1 MSNFNVGDRVIC
13 SIPTD
18 NTQLPNGFNFSG
30 AISMFG
36 GQEIAGIVARTDG
49 PIVADYKKRGVEV
62 VGVFFDALR
71 KYGLGHN
78 CDCGGAISKANG
90 GQWVYTALLRH
101 EEDDVFD
108 RAYAES
114 ALDAL
119 LAGGSL

>member
-1 MSNFNVGDRVIC
+1 MNFNKGDRVIC

-18 NTQLPNGFNFSG
+18 NNQFLNGFCFSPG
-30 AISMFG
+30 VISMFG
-36 GQEIAGIVARTDG
+36 GQEIAGIVVETDG
-49 PIVADYKKRGVEV
+49 SMVGDYKMRGVEV
-62 VGVFFDALR
+62 VGVFFDALHSC
-71 KYGLGHN
+71 GLGHS
-78 CDCGGAISKANG
+78 CEGAILEANG

-119 LAGGSL
+119 LTGGSL

>member
-1 MSNFNVGDRVIC
+1 MNFNVGDRVIC

-18 NTQLPNGFNFSG
+18 NTQLSNGFCFSTG
-30 AISMFG
+30 TISMFG
-36 GQEIAGIVARTDG
+36 GQEIAGIVVETDG
-49 PIVADYKKRGVEV
+49 PMVADYKMRGVEV

-71 KYGLGHN
+71 KYRLGHS
-78 CDCGGAISKANG
+78 CEGAIPEAEG